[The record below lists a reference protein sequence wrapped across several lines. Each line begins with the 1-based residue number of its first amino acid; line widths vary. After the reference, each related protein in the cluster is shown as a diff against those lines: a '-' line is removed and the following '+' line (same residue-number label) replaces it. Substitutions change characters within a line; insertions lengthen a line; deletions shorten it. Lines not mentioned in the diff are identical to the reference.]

1 MYIGRPL
8 GAHSA
13 RAPVC
18 TTRLDTSNDAVDL
31 CVMEVKFAMGAEI
44 GDVANQLRRY
54 HNILCD
60 DLIQVAAD
68 AQALLRDKID
78 LGLFG
83 TNKRL
88 EKLKQL
94 KVSDQI
100 EDVRSL
106 VILAEQNPYSKSL
119 DLSSLSSV
127 PFKKIEIFRVWP
139 LVLRRLHARERQ
151 MAAPR

>member
-1 MYIGRPL
+1 
-8 GAHSA
+8 
-13 RAPVC
+13 
-18 TTRLDTSNDAVDL
+18 
-31 CVMEVKFAMGAEI
+31 MGAEI
-44 GDVANQLRRY
+44 GDVANQLRRS